1 MDLQQAAR
9 MIEWLDEER
18 RRDKNTIALLEERLA
33 QQQELMTQME
43 RRLDGLEG
51 EQSTMRSSFIPVS
64 REQEITDQL
73 RTEFQQMLEG
83 VESKRLTA
91 EREAERRADIA
102 RESVARMVRDLEDRT
117 EAVERAIEELPA
129 ARVERDRVASAL
141 AAVQQRMEDLTKK
154 FEEPERR
161 ITFLEEQRRQDAR
174 RISDIQSEM
183 PEIQKQVDSTLPKI
197 EALEGMV
204 LRNEKRL
211 IEIQTAERDRRDEM
225 QQFIDQ
231 QTLLLQ
237 QRDQQVAELTKSFGS
252 YDEDMRRYVER
263 FENWAETH
271 RQMRKV
277 LEDFERIA
285 ERLGRRINEVAE
297 MQRLSEER
305 FRQEWNDWIADD
317 QKRWKQFTL
326 TNDEAWRNHEKQLSQ
341 VRESIESVQSAVTPL
356 KNSVDRMWQ
365 LERARA
371 ELYRDRYQ
379 ALLLEYDQVERT
391 TPVAAAGNTSSA
403 AASSPPSSPGIN
415 GHSGDNS

>member
-9 MIEWLDEER
+9 MIEWLDDER

-33 QQQELMTQME
+33 QQRDVMEQMT
-43 RRLDGLEG
+43 RRLDGLES
-51 EQSTMRSSFIPVS
+51 EQSSIRSSYVS
-64 REQEITDQL
+64 VTREQELSEQL
-73 RTEFQQMLEG
+73 RVEFQQMLENS
-83 VESKRLTA
+83 ESKRLMA

-102 RESVARMVRDLEDRT
+102 RESIARMVRELEDRA
-117 EAVERAIEELPA
+117 EGLERAIEELPA

-174 RISDIQSEM
+174 RISDVQSEL
-183 PEIQKQVDSTLPKI
+183 PEIQKQLDSHRPKLDG
-197 EALEGMV
+197 LEGMV
-204 LRNEKRL
+204 LRNEKRI
-211 IEIQTAERDRRDEM
+211 IEIQTSERERRDEI

-237 QRDQQVAELTKSFGS
+237 QRDQQVAELTRSFGS
-252 YDEDMRRYVER
+252 YDEDMQRYVER
-263 FENWAETH
+263 FESWAETH

-277 LEDFERIA
+277 LDDFERIA

-326 TNDEAWRNHEKQLSQ
+326 TNDEAWRNHEKQLDQ
-341 VRESIESVQSAVTPL
+341 FRQGVDALQGDIAPLRGSVE
-356 KNSVDRMWQ
+356 RMWQ

-379 ALLLEYDQVERT
+379 ELLLQYDQVERAAPVSV
-391 TPVAAAGNTSSA
+391 TPATPPPGTSS
-403 AASSPPSSPGIN
+403 N
-415 GHSGDNS
+415 GSENG